1 MEYIFLKLSDLV
13 WSFRGHLGD
22 NKNIVAENTKL
33 VKQVKHERPQLE
45 NGQDSKQVP
54 QVNIE
59 HIFMLS

>member
-22 NKNIVAENTKL
+22 NKNILLENTKL

-45 NGQDSKQVP
+45 HGQVRKQVP
-54 QVNIE
+54 QVNIQ
-59 HIFMLS
+59 HIFLLS